1 MISENRLR
9 HSHSVKCIG
18 NDLSRG
24 MEGGGAGG
32 LIHGAGYDGGALCIG
47 EKGELLPF

>member
-18 NDLSRG
+18 NDLGRG
-24 MEGGGAGG
+24 WGGAGG
-32 LIHGAGYDGGALCIG
+32 LIHGAGYDGGALCVG